1 MYNANLSR
9 TEEKEGR
16 TFNYYEVV
24 RDCDG
29 RFAGC
34 MVQILIPT
42 EKGVIEHWY
51 VDYEMSQSKIQPCAD
66 IQECFKRALKSWKRR
81 GGSLAK

>member
-24 RDCDG
+24 RDYDG
-29 RFAGC
+29 RFVGC
-34 MVQILIPT
+34 MVQVLAHT
-42 EKGVIEHWY
+42 SKGDVEHWY
-51 VDYEMSQSKIQPCAD
+51 VHDEMNQPKIHPCRDVQS
-66 IQECFKRALKSWKRR
+66 CFKRMFKSWKKR
-81 GGSLAK
+81 GGSLAR